1 MRRAGRALPT
11 SLLGEWSVGPMQD
24 RRSEEGRP
32 DEWVCA
38 AYPWEGG
45 PRSGTPEG
53 IPDMTMEGSPIGSL
67 SAVRS
72 VAECWGG
79 RCKHNI
85 P

>member
-1 MRRAGRALPT
+1 MQARRAEAGTPGRMGVRRI
-11 SLLGEWSVGPMQD
+11 SLG
-24 RRSEEGRP
+24 GRT
-32 DEWVCA
+32 A
-38 AYPWEGG
+38 
-45 PRSGTPEG
+45 GTPEG